1 MKLTLKTSALL
12 LAGFLLLVDARSFS
26 QEPAGSDQK
35 SSTPE
40 TESAKAQSDEE
51 KPEVKKPEENKK
63 TGNWYIRQSPQMLK
77 MFEPIAGSAKNSTV
91 KVLSNVS
98 SSKTAKEGQVALGTV
113 IDSKGLILT
122 KASEII
128 GKSKSLKIEVN
139 GKKVPAKIFG
149 IHENSD
155 LAMLKIE
162 PAGLGIQPIQ
172 WESQTPEVGYF
183 LTSPNSEGKPVGIGI
198 LSVGSRRNLRGFLG
212 VNLENVNEKKG
223 SRVTNVVPKSP
234 AEQAGVVKSDVITH
248 VNGKLVENTQDLIN
262 KVQEYLPGQI
272 VKIKLSRKDKQ
283 IDLDIKL
290 GSLSA
295 LGGPSPR
302 LNPQETIAGNKLST
316 RRNGFEQV
324 VQHDT
329 VLKPDQMGGPI
340 LDLNGRA
347 LGVNIAKNG
356 RVSTFALPLTV
367 LEPAIAELRS
377 GKLDPAIVNKPRI
390 DELNTMIAAQEKEIE
405 EKGIRKA
412 AEESQKLTEE
422 ASKAFDAAAAEYD
435 KHLKQ
440 MEEALSKKLK
450 ADEKHKKIHLD
461 GRNARRALRDAEK
474 AVEKLKSEKQS
485 LEDTFK

>member
-1 MKLTLKTSALL
+1 
-12 LAGFLLLVDARSFS
+12 
-26 QEPAGSDQK
+26 
-35 SSTPE
+35 
-40 TESAKAQSDEE
+40 
-51 KPEVKKPEENKK
+51 
-63 TGNWYIRQSPQMLK
+63 
-77 MFEPIAGSAKNSTV
+77 
-91 KVLSNVS
+91 
-98 SSKTAKEGQVALGTV
+98 
-113 IDSKGLILT
+113 
-122 KASEII
+122 
-128 GKSKSLKIEVN
+128 
-139 GKKVPAKIFG
+139 
-149 IHENSD
+149 
-155 LAMLKIE
+155 
-162 PAGLGIQPIQ
+162 
-172 WESQTPEVGYF
+172 
-183 LTSPNSEGKPVGIGI
+183 
-198 LSVGSRRNLRGFLG
+198 
-212 VNLENVNEKKG
+212 
-223 SRVTNVVPKSP
+223 
-234 AEQAGVVKSDVITH
+234 
-248 VNGKLVENTQDLIN
+248 
-262 KVQEYLPGQI
+262 
-272 VKIKLSRKDKQ
+272 
-283 IDLDIKL
+283 
-290 GSLSA
+290 
-295 LGGPSPR
+295 

-422 ASKAFDAAAAEYD
+422 ASKAFDAAAAEYE